1 MNDSRVPTV
10 AISDTSS
17 LALPEGKPKPT
28 SKTGQVESVLELWA
42 STDGLIETGYWE
54 CNPGTFTATRD
65 GYDEVAQIISGRAT
79 VTGADG
85 MIVELVAGSTIVTP
99 AGWSGTWEV
108 HETMRKLY
116 VIRNY

>member
-1 MNDSRVPTV
+1 MSTPQVPTL

-17 LALPEGKPKPT
+17 LVLPNGQPKPT
-28 SKTGQVESVLELWA
+28 SITGQVESVLELWTSA
-42 STDGLIETGYWE
+42 DGQIETGYWE

-85 MIVELVAGSTIVTP
+85 VIVELVAGSTIVTP
-99 AGWSGTWEV
+99 AGWSGTWVV